1 MWDFFFQTQ
10 NNIFIK
16 VVCLYGYF
24 FGYYSCKAT
33 KMDRD
38 QVDLISSPMFKTNTL
53 TGLDNLKLHSL

>member
-1 MWDFFFQTQ
+1 MGFFFSNSEQHLL
-10 NNIFIK
+10 K

-24 FGYYSCKAT
+24 FGYYSCKAI